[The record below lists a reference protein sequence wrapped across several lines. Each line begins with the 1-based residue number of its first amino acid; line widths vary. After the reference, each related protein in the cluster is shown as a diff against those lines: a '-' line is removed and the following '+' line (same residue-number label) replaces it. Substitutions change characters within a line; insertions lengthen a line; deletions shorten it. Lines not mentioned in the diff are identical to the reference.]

1 MSPAEIPSKPHLHHA
16 FMTALKHRVGL
27 VSLSSPLGTHV
38 PAAKLSSQMSG
49 RVLDLGCGDGRLALQ
64 LADELAAE
72 GALVEWVGADVCSEA
87 VDHARL
93 LAKQRGVRVRART
106 TGSCA
111 CRHTRALACQ
121 RLCPKP

>member
-27 VSLSSPLGTHV
+27 VSLSSPLGT
-38 PAAKLSSQMSG
+38 AAKLSSQMSG

-64 LADELAAE
+64 LVDELAAE

-111 CRHTRALACQ
+111 CRHTRELACE
-121 RLCPKP
+121 RLSPKP

>member
-1 MSPAEIPSKPHLHHA
+1 MRRVVLVSVWPGAA

-27 VSLSSPLGTHV
+27 DVSFSST
-38 PAAKLSSQMSG
+38 PASRLSSQMG
-49 RVLDLGCGDGRLALQ
+49 ARVLDLGCGDGRLALQ
-64 LADELAAE
+64 LVHELAAE
-72 GALVEWVGADVCSEA
+72 GAFVEWVGTDVCGKA